1 MKDLSIIQEYTI
13 CAVNEKGKFPALSTE
28 KAVCFVAAG
37 ILELRLE
44 KCISIDGKKLDI
56 TGELPANRQ
65 YLKPLYNLI
74 AQKAPVKLE
83 RVVEAYN
90 FCLTNKHSA
99 QLMESVG
106 ESLIQLGL
114 ASEGH
119 AGLLGLG
126 SKKGYAPTQEAVRSV
141 VEMLRAELLED
152 GEITE
157 EAATLVILLEK
168 AKCLKPYFSQ
178 YEQKEIK
185 KKLRKII
192 DSPKGRLVK
201 DMVSYIECLIAA
213 SASSAASV

>member
-13 CAVNEKGKFPALSTE
+13 CAVNEKGKIPALSVE

-65 YLKPLYNLI
+65 YLKPLYDLI
-74 AQKAPVKLE
+74 AQKRPVKLE
-83 RVVEAYN
+83 KVIEAYS
-90 FCLTNKHSA
+90 FSLTGRHSS

-106 ESLIQLGL
+106 GSLVQAGL
-114 ASEGH
+114 AEEGR
-119 AGLLGLG
+119 AGLLPGN
-126 SKKGYAPTQEAVRSV
+126 KKTYIPAQDAVRSV
-141 VEMLRAELLED
+141 VEMLRVELLEE

-157 EAATLVILLEK
+157 ETATLVILLEK

-178 YEQKEIK
+178 YEQKDIK
-185 KKLRKII
+185 KKVREIM
-192 DSPKGRLVK
+192 DSPEGRLVK
-201 DMVSYIECLIAA
+201 DMVSHIEILLAA
-213 SASSAASV
+213 AASSAASV

>member
-65 YLKPLYNLI
+65 YLKPLYNVI
-74 AQKAPVKLE
+74 AQKAPVRLE
-83 RVVEAYN
+83 RVIEAYN
-90 FCLTNKHSA
+90 YCLTHKHSD

-106 ESLIQLGL
+106 ISLMQLGL
-114 ASEGH
+114 AKEGRT
-119 AGLLGLG
+119 GLLG
-126 SKKGYAPTQEAVRSV
+126 SKKSFIPTQEAVRSV

-168 AKCLKPYFSQ
+168 GKCLKPYFSQ
-178 YEQKEIK
+178 FEQKEIK
-185 KKLRKII
+185 KKLRELI
-192 DSPKGRLVK
+192 DSPEGKLVK

>member
-13 CAVNEKGKFPALSTE
+13 CAVNKNGKFPAFSVE

-65 YLKPLYNLI
+65 YLKPLYNVI
-74 AQKAPVKLE
+74 AQKAPVRLE
-83 RVVEAYN
+83 RVIEAYN
-90 FCLTNKHSA
+90 YCLTHKHSD

-106 ESLIQLGL
+106 ISLMQLGL
-114 ASEGH
+114 AKEGRT
-119 AGLLGLG
+119 GLLG
-126 SKKGYAPTQEAVRSV
+126 SKKSFIPTQEAVHSV
-141 VEMLRAELLED
+141 VEMLR
-152 GEITE
+152 

-168 AKCLKPYFSQ
+168 GKCLKPYFSQ
-178 YEQKEIK
+178 FEQKEIK
-185 KKLRKII
+185 KKLRELI
-192 DSPKGRLVK
+192 DSPEGKLVK

>member
-13 CAVNEKGKFPALSTE
+13 CAVNKNGKFPAFSVE

-65 YLKPLYNLI
+65 YLKPLYNVI
-74 AQKAPVKLE
+74 AQKAPVRLE
-83 RVVEAYN
+83 RVIEAYN
-90 FCLTNKHSA
+90 YCLTHKHSD

-106 ESLIQLGL
+106 ISLMQLGL
-114 ASEGH
+114 AKEGRT
-119 AGLLGLG
+119 GLLG
-126 SKKGYAPTQEAVRSV
+126 SKKSFIPTQEAVHSV

-168 AKCLKPYFSQ
+168 GKCLKPYFSQ
-178 YEQKEIK
+178 FEQKEIK
-185 KKLRKII
+185 KKLRELI
-192 DSPKGRLVK
+192 DSPEGKLVK

>member
-28 KAVCFVAAG
+28 KAVCFVTAG

-65 YLKPLYNLI
+65 YLKPLYNVI
-74 AQKAPVKLE
+74 AQKAPVRLE
-83 RVVEAYN
+83 RVIEAYN
-90 FCLTNKHSA
+90 YCLTHKHSD

-106 ESLIQLGL
+106 ISLMQLGL
-114 ASEGH
+114 AKEGRT
-119 AGLLGLG
+119 GLLG
-126 SKKGYAPTQEAVRSV
+126 SKKSFIPTQEAVRSV

-168 AKCLKPYFSQ
+168 GKCLKPYFSQ
-178 YEQKEIK
+178 FEQKEIK
-185 KKLRKII
+185 KKLRELI
-192 DSPKGRLVK
+192 DSPEGKLVK

>member
-44 KCISIDGKKLDI
+44 KCISIGGKKLDI

-65 YLKPLYNLI
+65 YLKPLYNVI
-74 AQKAPVKLE
+74 AQKAPVRLE
-83 RVVEAYN
+83 RVIEAYN
-90 FCLTNKHSA
+90 YCLTHKHSD

-106 ESLIQLGL
+106 ISLMQLGL
-114 ASEGH
+114 AKEGRT
-119 AGLLGLG
+119 GLLG
-126 SKKGYAPTQEAVRSV
+126 SKKSFIPTQEAVRSV

-168 AKCLKPYFSQ
+168 GKCLKPYFSQ
-178 YEQKEIK
+178 FEQKEIK
-185 KKLRKII
+185 KKLRELI
-192 DSPKGRLVK
+192 DSPEGKLVK

>member
-99 QLMESVG
+99 R
-106 ESLIQLGL
+106 LGRT
-114 ASEGH
+114 S
-119 AGLLGLG
+119 
-126 SKKGYAPTQEAVRSV
+126 STV
-141 VEMLRAELLED
+141 
-152 GEITE
+152 
-157 EAATLVILLEK
+157 
-168 AKCLKPYFSQ
+168 
-178 YEQKEIK
+178 
-185 KKLRKII
+185 RKII
-192 DSPKGRLVK
+192 LAMDLVSPAPR
-201 DMVSYIECLIAA
+201 
-213 SASSAASV
+213 SAPERINWDD